1 LKQEWPRNWPT
12 FIPEIIESSKSNLA
26 LCENNMAILKLLS
39 EEIFDF
45 SAEQMVQS
53 KVSSLK
59 NQMKQEFSEIYNL
72 CVEVLNNANKASLI
86 KATLE
91 TLLKFVGWVPVGYIF
106 ETDLIEKLRSKV
118 KNVMAIFIFFALY

>member
-118 KNVMAIFIFFALY
+118 RKHEIYYILALY

>member
-1 LKQEWPRNWPT
+1 
-12 FIPEIIESSKSNLA
+12 
-26 LCENNMAILKLLS
+26 MAILKLLS

-118 KNVMAIFIFFALY
+118 RKHEIYYILALY